1 MRATPGQPVVIVIE
15 HSSELAT
22 VIARSLTAARFVVH
36 RAGDAEGGLEL
47 VDRYGPDVVVLDL
60 SLPGMDG
67 LEACRRLRAFSDVYV
82 LMLTGSGSEMDRILG
97 FSAGADDYLTKP
109 FYASE
114 LVARLRAM
122 LRRPRTLARP
132 ESERV
137 RHLGA
142 LLVDVGAHE
151 ARIDGETVVLSPTEF
166 ALLEIL
172 SSEPGVS
179 FSRRQL
185 IEGIWGPKWF
195 GEDHVIDVHMS
206 NLRRKLG
213 DSPHEPRFVRTIRG
227 FGYRIVGP
235 C

>member
-1 MRATPGQPVVIVIE
+1 MGSAPDGEGCRDLSYRQIMRATPSRPVVIVIE
-15 HSSELAT
+15 GSSELAT
-22 VIARSLTAARFVVH
+22 VIARSLTADRFVVH
-36 RAGDAEGGLEL
+36 RAEDAEAGLEL
-47 VDRYGPDVVVLDL
+47 VDRYAADVVVLDL

-67 LEACRRLRAFSDVYV
+67 LEACRRLREFSDVYV

-132 ESERV
+132 DSERV
-137 RHLGA
+137 RHFGTLV
-142 LLVDVGAHE
+142 VDVGAHE
-151 ARIDGETVVLSPTEF
+151 VRIDGETVVLSPTGF
-166 ALLEIL
+166 ALLELL

-185 IEGIWGPKWF
+185 IEGIWGPRWF
-195 GEDHVIDVHMS
+195 GEDPCSRRSHV
-206 NLRRKLG
+206 
-213 DSPHEPRFVRTIRG
+213 EPPPQAG
-227 FGYRIVGP
+227 
-235 C
+235 